1 MQRRLLKVYTDLL
14 SKPYRLVLRYL
25 ELAPDSREVI
35 EIYRHS
41 SFPDLVIDAI
51 HRLNL
56 LETDFE
62 QALCRLDDARF
73 MNSKAKTRHYVATER
88 SHVYINAPHLTA
100 QYTRQVGGLWIA
112 TNIGRLEATSI
123 VSCAA
128 IAARSKRHPIRELL
142 SR

>member
-1 MQRRLLKVYTDLL
+1 MHRRLLKVYTDLL

-25 ELAPDSREVI
+25 ELSPENREVI

-41 SFPDLVIDAI
+41 SIPDLVSDAI
-51 HRLNL
+51 CHLTPL
-56 LETDFE
+56 DPDFE
-62 QALCRLDDARF
+62 KTICKLDDARF
-73 MNSKAKTRHYVATER
+73 MNSKAKTRRYVAVDR
-88 SHVYINAPHLTA
+88 SHVYINSPHLTD
-100 QYTRQVGGLWIA
+100 QYTRQVGNLWIA

-128 IAARSKRHPIRELL
+128 IAARSQRRAIRELL